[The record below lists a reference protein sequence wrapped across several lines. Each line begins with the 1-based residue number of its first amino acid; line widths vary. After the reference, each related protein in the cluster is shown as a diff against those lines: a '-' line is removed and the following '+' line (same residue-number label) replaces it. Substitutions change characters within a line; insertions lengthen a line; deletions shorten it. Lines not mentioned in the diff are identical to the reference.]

1 MTGTTKVQLDATE
14 VKALFEQVGAPAD
27 AIDSFV
33 EIFESAVA
41 TNTAAQVEI
50 ALAEKVADLEAKAEA
65 HITFLNEKSE
75 EHKVLIEQE
84 ADAKLT
90 AYMEH
95 FAAEFVAEN
104 KPVIES
110 NIKST
115 MFTSLMEGMQKLFV
129 EHNLAL
135 SDEQTDV
142 LAVTESKLT
151 ETQTA
156 LSEVQNQVIELTKV
170 INEGKRSD
178 IIDSAVEKLT
188 ESQAEKVREL
198 VADIAF
204 SEAFEGKVQ
213 RVVEAFSNITPVIK
227 PETTDVVTE
236 VTNPDA
242 LNTPEAK
249 QVTPAM
255 SSYLQAAGKQATKFR

>member
-27 AIDSFV
+27 SIDSFI
-33 EIFESAVA
+33 EMFESAVT

-50 ALAEKVADLEAKAEA
+50 ALAEKVADLESKAEA

-95 FAAEFVAEN
+95 FAAEFVEDN

-156 LSEVQNQVIELTKV
+156 LSDVQSQVIELTKT
-170 INEGKRSD
+170 INEGKRIV
-178 IIDSAVEKLT
+178 IIDAAVEKLT

-198 VADIAF
+198 VSDIAF
-204 SEAFEGKVQ
+204 SDLFESKVQ
-213 RVVEAFSNITPVIK
+213 RVVDAFSSAPVVK
-227 PETTDVVTE
+227 PDTTDVVTE

-249 QVTPAM
+249 QVSPAM
-255 SSYLQAAGKQATKFR
+255 SMYIGAASSQAKKFR

>member
-50 ALAEKVADLEAKAEA
+50 ALAEKVSELEAKAEA

-75 EHKVLIEQE
+75 EHKTLIEQE

-95 FAAEFVAEN
+95 FAAEFVEDN

-142 LAVTESKLT
+142 LAVTESKLV

-156 LSEVQNQVIELTKV
+156 LSDVQSQVIALTQT
-170 INEGKRSD
+170 INEGKRVE
-178 IIDSAVEKLT
+178 IIDTAVAKLT

-198 VADIAF
+198 VSDIAF
-204 SEAFEGKVQ
+204 SDLFEAKVQ
-213 RVVEAFSNITPVIK
+213 RVVEAFSNVPAVK
-227 PETTDVVTE
+227 PSETTDVVTE

-249 QVTPAM
+249 QVSPAM
-255 SSYLQAAGKQATKFR
+255 DLYIKAAGSQAKKFR

>member
-27 AIDSFV
+27 SIDSFI
-33 EIFESAVA
+33 EMFESAVA

-50 ALAEKVADLEAKAEA
+50 ALAEKVSELEAKSEA
-65 HITFLNEKSE
+65 HIAFLNEKSE

-90 AYMEH
+90 SYMEH
-95 FAAEFVAEN
+95 FAAEFVEDN

-110 NIKST
+110 NIKSA
-115 MFTSLMEGMQKLFV
+115 MFTSLMEGMQKLFT
-129 EHNLAL
+129 EHNLKV

-142 LAVTESKLT
+142 LAVTESKLV

-156 LSEVQNQVIELTKV
+156 LSEVQAQVIALTQT
-170 INEGKRSD
+170 INEGKRAE
-178 IIDSAVEKLT
+178 IIDTAVAKLT

-204 SEAFEGKVQ
+204 SELFESKVA
-213 RVVEAFSNITPVIK
+213 RVVEAFSNVPAVK
-227 PETTDVVTE
+227 PAITDVPEQPIVE
-236 VTNPDA
+236 GV
-242 LNTPEAK
+242 NTPSK
-249 QVTPAM
+249 PAM
-255 SSYLQAAGKQATKFR
+255 SPAMASYLAAGKQQAQKLL

>member
-27 AIDSFV
+27 SIDSFI
-33 EIFESAVA
+33 EMFESAVA
-41 TNTAAQVEI
+41 TNTAAQVEV
-50 ALAEKVADLEAKAEA
+50 ALAEKVSELEAKAEA

-75 EHKVLIEQE
+75 EHKVLIEKE

-95 FAAEFVAEN
+95 FAAEFVEDN

-142 LAVTESKLT
+142 LAVTESKLA
-151 ETQTA
+151 ETQAA
-156 LSEVQNQVIELTKV
+156 LSEVQSQVIELTKS
-170 INEGKRSD
+170 INETKRVE
-178 IIDSAVEKLT
+178 IIDAAVEKLT

-198 VADIAF
+198 VADVPF
-204 SEAFEGKVQ
+204 SDLFESKVA
-213 RVVEAFSNITPVIK
+213 RVVEAFSNVPAVK
-227 PETTDVVTE
+227 PATTDVVTDVE
-236 VTNPDA
+236 QVQEG
-242 LNTPEAK
+242 LNTTEKP
-249 QVTPAM
+249 TMSPAM
-255 SSYLQAAGKQATKFR
+255 ASYLNASKTQAQKFR

>member
-27 AIDSFV
+27 SIDSFI
-33 EIFESAVA
+33 EMFESAVA
-41 TNTAAQVEI
+41 TNTAAQVE
-50 ALAEKVADLEAKAEA
+50 ALVAEKVTELEAKAEA

-75 EHKVLIEQE
+75 EHKTLIEQE

-95 FAAEFVAEN
+95 FAAEFVEDN

-110 NIKST
+110 NIKSA

-129 EHNLAL
+129 EHNLKV

-142 LAVTESKLT
+142 LAVTESKLA

-156 LSEVQNQVIELTKV
+156 LSEVQAQVIELTKT
-170 INEGKRSD
+170 INEGKRAE
-178 IIDSAVEKLT
+178 IIDAAVAKLT

-198 VADIAF
+198 VSDIAF
-204 SEAFEGKVQ
+204 SDLFEGKVA
-213 RVVEAFSNITPVIK
+213 RVVEAFSNVPAVK
-227 PETTDVVTE
+227 PATTDVPE
-236 VTNPDA
+236 NEQIQEG
-242 LNTPEAK
+242 LNTPEK
-249 QVTPAM
+249 PAM
-255 SSYLQAAGKQATKFR
+255 SPAMASYLSASKTQAQKLK

>member
-27 AIDSFV
+27 SIDSFI
-33 EIFESAVA
+33 EMFESAVA

-50 ALAEKVADLEAKAEA
+50 ALAEKVTELEAKAEA

-75 EHKVLIEQE
+75 EHKALIEKE

-95 FAAEFVAEN
+95 FAAEFVEDN

-142 LAVTESKLT
+142 LAVTESKLV
-151 ETQTA
+151 EAQTA
-156 LSEVQNQVIELTKV
+156 LSEVQAQVIELTKT
-170 INEGKRSD
+170 INEGKRVE
-178 IIDSAVEKLT
+178 IIDAAVEKLT

-198 VADIAF
+198 VSDIPF
-204 SEAFEGKVQ
+204 SDLFESKVK
-213 RVVEAFSNITPVIK
+213 RVVEAFASTSTTK
-227 PETTDVVTE
+227 TDTTDVVTDVE
-236 VTNPDA
+236 SVNESVNKDA
-242 LNTPEAK
+242 KPALS
-249 QVTPAM
+249 PAM
-255 SSYLQAAGKQATKFR
+255 ASYLSASKSQAQKLK

>member
-27 AIDSFV
+27 SIDSFI
-33 EIFESAVA
+33 EIFESAVT

-65 HITFLNEKSE
+65 HITFLTEKSE

-95 FAAEFVAEN
+95 FAAEFVEDN

-135 SDEQTDV
+135 TDEQTDV
-142 LAVTESKLT
+142 LAVTESKLV

-156 LSEVQNQVIELTKV
+156 LSDVQSQVIALTQT
-170 INEGKRSD
+170 INEGKRQE
-178 IIDSAVEKLT
+178 IITGAVEKLT

-198 VADIAF
+198 VADIPF
-204 SEAFEGKVQ
+204 SDLFESKVQ
-213 RVVEAFSNITPVIK
+213 RVVEAFAIGAPVK
-227 PETTDVVTE
+227 PATTDVQTE
-236 VTNPDA
+236 VEPVNEA
-242 LNTPEAK
+242 LNTPEGK